1 MQHDTNQNQP
11 WFRSDSH
18 EGSDKGDKQR
28 MTQFCG
34 KLFKIGQEQNMS
46 NNNNNKK
53 IISENVIVGSD
64 KYVCITYIYKIMASA
79 LTFTSHK
86 LFL

>member
-1 MQHDTNQNQP
+1 MQHDTKQNQS

-34 KLFKIGQEQNMS
+34 KLFKVGQE
-46 NNNNNKK
+46 
-53 IISENVIVGSD
+53 
-64 KYVCITYIYKIMASA
+64 
-79 LTFTSHK
+79 
-86 LFL
+86 